1 VKVKELGFEKKEI
14 KASFSPYEAFVLG
27 TGLKNLLILRWKQ
40 VSDKGTDRI
49 VELPLFNEV

>member
-1 VKVKELGFEKKEI
+1 MKLKELGFEKKEI
-14 KASFSPYEAFVLG
+14 KAGFSPYEAFVLG
-27 TGLKNLLILRWKQ
+27 TGLKKLLILRWKQ